1 MTEILGRVCGAVIE
15 NAYRDLDRRSDPN
28 VLSMIGGL
36 ISLVGFPEIGIPIG
50 IAGHLMTRI
59 AK

>member
-1 MTEILGRVCGAVIE
+1 
-15 NAYRDLDRRSDPN
+15 
-28 VLSMIGGL
+28 MIGGL

-50 IAGHLMTRI
+50 IAVHLMTRI